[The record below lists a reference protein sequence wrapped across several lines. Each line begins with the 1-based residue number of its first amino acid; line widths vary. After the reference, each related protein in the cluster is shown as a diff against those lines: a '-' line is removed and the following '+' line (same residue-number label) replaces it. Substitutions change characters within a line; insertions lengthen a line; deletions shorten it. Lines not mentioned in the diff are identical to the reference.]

1 MNLDSGVVN
10 TRSRVFFMQT
20 VVCPPVGVQYR
31 QKEQGADIVIWLLVI
46 LAMLIVFAETVCGK
60 VVFGAAAIGVGLLLI
75 SWITGWS
82 LFVPV
87 AKVCA
92 VVIVVTVVLA
102 ILAVL
107 HD

>member
-1 MNLDSGVVN
+1 
-10 TRSRVFFMQT
+10 MQT
-20 VVCPPVGVQYR
+20 VVCLPVGVQYH
-31 QKEQGADIVIWLLVI
+31 QKEQGADVMVWLLVI
-46 LAMLIVFAETVCGK
+46 VAMLIVFAETVCGK
-60 VVFGAAAIGVGLLLI
+60 VVFGAAATGIGLLLL

-87 AKVCA
+87 VKVCA

>member
-1 MNLDSGVVN
+1 MVN

-20 VVCPPVGVQYR
+20 VVCLPAKVQYL

-46 LAMLIVFAETVCGK
+46 VAMLIVFAETVCGK
-60 VVFGAAAIGVGLLLI
+60 VVFGAAAMGIGLLLI

-82 LFVPV
+82 LFVTV

>member
-1 MNLDSGVVN
+1 
-10 TRSRVFFMQT
+10 MQT
-20 VVCPPVGVQYR
+20 VVCLPARVQYH

-46 LAMLIVFAETVCGK
+46 VAMLIVFAETVCGK
-60 VVFGAAAIGVGLLLI
+60 VVFGVAAIGIGFPLI

-87 AKVCA
+87 VKVCA
-92 VVIVVTVVLA
+92 AVIVVTVVLA